1 MASFNSLHIAEP
13 LSADN
18 RITIKKGFLGFGSK
32 VVYNPTSSKIQ
43 SYIKEYSPA
52 DGERITKILTRPVSE
67 IDTAKTERFTESA
80 IGQYMLEMCLSEDRK
95 FVALQLQR
103 FSDFSFKP
111 VSELKV
117 YEGDNAAA
125 IAALF

>member
-1 MASFNSLHIAEP
+1 M
-13 LSADN
+13 
-18 RITIKKGFLGFGSK
+18 K
-32 VVYNPTSSKIQ
+32 

-52 DGERITKILTRPVSE
+52 DGERIVKILTRPVSE
-67 IDTAKTERFTESA
+67 IDSAKTERFTESA

-95 FVALQLQR
+95 FAALQLQR

-117 YEGDNAAA
+117 YEGDSAAA
-125 IAALF
+125 IASLF

>member
-1 MASFNSLHIAEP
+1 MANFNSLHIAES

-32 VVYNPTSSKIQ
+32 VVYNPTSSKVQ

-52 DGERITKILTRPVSE
+52 DGERITKILTRPVAE
-67 IDTAKTERFTESA
+67 INTAKTERFTESS
-80 IGQYMLEMCLSEDRK
+80 IGQYMLEMCLSEDHK
-95 FVALQLQR
+95 CVALQLQR